1 LSAVV
6 KNEGESF
13 SPSFFDAL
21 PPFLSVS
28 PAHRTALRVISP
40 EAPTESAASSFRQ
53 PARRASAGHKTS
65 PHLSQK
71 ETPQMDT
78 TTEYPT
84 TEYRREED
92 ERAKLKAYER
102 RIANRADRRRER
114 QELKVR
120 ATSKRNIVQFL
131 E

>member
-1 LSAVV
+1 M
-6 KNEGESF
+6 E
-13 SPSFFDAL
+13 
-21 PPFLSVS
+21 
-28 PAHRTALRVISP
+28 H
-40 EAPTESAASSFRQ
+40 
-53 PARRASAGHKTS
+53 
-65 PHLSQK
+65 
-71 ETPQMDT
+71 

-92 ERAKLKAYER
+92 ERAKLKAHER

-120 ATSKRNIVQFL
+120 ATSMRNIVQFL